1 MYSKARSRGFQ
12 VPGQQLQGGDVGHD
26 HHVHKVPVGDIPAH
40 KWIKAVDSKARS
52 RGFQVPAMMKIND
65 LVTRMVDL
73 EASNSSRI
81 RTSYPLTWPAATDL
95 PVFCFCEPAKTVQI

>member
-1 MYSKARSRGFQ
+1 M
-12 VPGQQLQGGDVGHD
+12 HN
-26 HHVHKVPVGDIPAH
+26 VPVGDIPAY
-40 KWIKAVDSKARS
+40 KRIKFVDSKARS
-52 RGFQVPAMMKIND
+52 RGFQAPAMMKIKD

-95 PVFCFCEPAKTVQI
+95 PVQI